1 MSLFHAMLTHSILSP
16 LQMSILNLL
25 FFISDKSRESL
36 LHCRSWSGQPGKL
49 KAILCLLWSIR
60 YFKLLFQKSIPF
72 CLQHWADILCW
83 QQKAKNLKWKCIHTF
98 ASALANNNAKS
109 FCDTNGSQI
118 GKHFKQHYEHGSILC
133 GKRKF
138 SLLFK
143 FKLPVNPRILYIPF
157 SNSILGTKGRELKDK
172 WCRILL
178 RLRVQARMNSFLKH
192 KMLLQYERVAKTM
205 PLFTYFYGSW
215 DLLYFSNDNRP
226 LRSDL
231 DFVSGMWLQLHRPV
245 TVIKSRNKKILSM
258 FLWTR

>member
-1 MSLFHAMLTHSILSP
+1 MSLFHAMLTRSILSP
-16 LQMSILNLL
+16 TNVNILNLL
-25 FFISDKSRESL
+25 FFFQIRAEKAYYIADPEVDSL
-36 LHCRSWSGQPGKL
+36 VSWKLFCVLYGQL
-49 KAILCLLWSIR
+49 DILSF
-60 YFKLLFQKSIPF
+60 YSKKNIPF

-83 QQKAKNLKWKCIHTF
+83 QQKAKNLMKMHTH
-98 ASALANNNAKS
+98 LHQPLRIILRKS
-109 FCDTNGSQI
+109 FCDRNGSQI

-192 KMLLQYERVAKTM
+192 KMLLQYE
-205 PLFTYFYGSW
+205 
-215 DLLYFSNDNRP
+215 
-226 LRSDL
+226 
-231 DFVSGMWLQLHRPV
+231 
-245 TVIKSRNKKILSM
+245 
-258 FLWTR
+258 